1 MVASRALA
9 ISTLAACSSA
19 SQILLEPPSTS
30 ASTTALLV
38 WVPGGKVPNTYYEPV
53 MKALQSALEG
63 RVNLW
68 VSIAECAGNLCIPVV
83 SSLSVASAVKKG
95 KAASGVGPELTWM
108 GGHSLG
114 SVEADHYCRHNAG
127 KDIGGGCVLMGG
139 YTGTDAGGASIDNML
154 KYPVPVL
161 SLIGEL
167 DFGSARLTKMAPY
180 YQWAEHAG
188 EEQLAR
194 TPVVLVPDVDHS
206 DMCEGFPVGGDLPSA
221 TDADS
226 AVKALAAPTADFMAE
241 QILQDGKSSMA
252 AYLKST
258 KAVMD
263 PINEALALERGPW
276 CEELQKLVAG
286 PLASKIGSLTSH
298 FGSLDAPSASLS
310 SSGDSVDIV
319 VTGAATYE
327 GKWPVGPDSEV
338 SLEGLGASL
347 QAGPA
352 VGRNTA
358 SSLGCR
364 VVSRKAIAA
373 LLRSE
378 ADEEQNLCKSMNEK
392 ALSWAT
398 EHLPKHNV
406 DRYESDAPCNDCAKA
421 APVSFGED
429 IASSDITKEALH
441 YELASELSVA
451 SPSVVSASEYSCMLL
466 STARAVDFVLFDAF
480 TSSRYADSLAVMV

>member
-1 MVASRALA
+1 VA
-9 ISTLAACSSA
+9 ISSLVAGSGA
-19 SQILLEPPSTS
+19 SPILLEPPSAA

-53 MKALQSALEG
+53 MKALQAELEG
-63 RVNLW
+63 RINLW
-68 VSIAECAGNLCIPVV
+68 VSIAECTLDLCIPVV
-83 SSLSVASAVKKG
+83 SSLSVASAVNQG
-95 KAASGVGPELTWM
+95 KSASGVGPELTWM

-139 YTGTDAGGASIDNML
+139 YAATDTGGPSIENML
-154 KYPVPVL
+154 NYPVPVL

-180 YQWAEHAG
+180 YQWAETTG
-188 EEQLAR
+188 QGQLAR

-221 TDADS
+221 TDAGS
-226 AVKALAAPTADFMAE
+226 AVKALAEPTAAFMVE
-241 QILQDGKSSMA
+241 QILKDAEAASSMDG
-252 AYLKST
+252 YLKST

-276 CEELQKLVAG
+276 CEELQREVAG
-286 PLASKIGSLTSH
+286 PLASKIGSLTSS
-298 FGSLDAPSASLS
+298 FGSLDAPSAQLS
-310 SSGDSVDIV
+310 ASGKTVDIV
-319 VTGAATYE
+319 VTSKASYE
-327 GKWPVGPDSEV
+327 GSWPVGPDSSV
-338 SLEGLGASL
+338 SLGASA

-364 VVSRKAIAA
+364 VVSRKALAA
-373 LLRSE
+373 LLKTE
-378 ADEEQNLCKSMNEK
+378 AEDELNVCKRLNVN
-392 ALSWAT
+392 ALAWAT

-406 DRYESDAPCNDCAKA
+406 DRYESDEPCNGCAKA
-421 APVSFGED
+421 VPVSFVDDTAASGD
-429 IASSDITKEALH
+429 IAKEALD
-441 YELASELSVA
+441 YELGNDKLMVG
-451 SPSVVSASEYSCMLL
+451 SPSRVTDEEYSCMLL
-466 STARAVDFVLFDAF
+466 STARAVDIVLFDAF
-480 TSSRYADSLAVMV
+480 SASRYSDSESAVMV